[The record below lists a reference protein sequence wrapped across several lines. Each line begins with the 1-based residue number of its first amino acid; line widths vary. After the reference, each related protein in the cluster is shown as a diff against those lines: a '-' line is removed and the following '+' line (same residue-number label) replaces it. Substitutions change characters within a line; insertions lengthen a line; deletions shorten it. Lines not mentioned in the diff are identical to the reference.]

1 MATQTALLAKSYA
14 FPRQQETG
22 VFTIV
27 STYEMSAT
35 AQNDVIQMAKV
46 QAGTTVLDGYICYD
60 ALGASTTIDVGDG
73 DNDDRWISAVDTS
86 SAGFTRFG
94 EAGGTAFPVKYSS
107 DDTVDLTLEGGA
119 GTGTITLV
127 LYCTRETVDL
137 TGS

>member
-1 MATQTALLAKSYA
+1 MATQTALLAKTYA
-14 FPRQQETG
+14 VPRVQEKG

-35 AQNDVIQMAKV
+35 AQNDVIQMAKIS
-46 QAGTTVLDGYICYD
+46 AGVTVVDGYICYD

-94 EAGGTAFPVKYSS
+94 EAGGTGFPVTYAAE
-107 DDTVDLTLEGGA
+107 DTVDLTLEGGA

-127 LYCTRETVDL
+127 LFCTRETVDL